1 MKKTVNVFAQV
12 RDTLKTEIRRAV
24 LKSGLADEEKVPEV
38 VLERPKEKAH
48 GDFATN
54 MAMLLTRI
62 ARRSPRDIANSLV
75 EHFDQRAAHV
85 EKIEVAGPGFINFF
99 LEKSALSPVV
109 ETILTQ
115 GDRYGTSDH
124 GQGERVIVEF
134 VSANPTG
141 RLHLGHARGAAFG
154 DSLCNVMAA
163 AGYDVIREY
172 YINDA
177 GNQVDMLARSI
188 DARYFQALGL
198 DKEMPE
204 DGYRGQE
211 VIHLAKQLADEHG
224 DRFVSMAEDER
235 LAIFRRFGLEQELAK
250 IKADLNRFRVR
261 FDVWFSETSL
271 YEAKDVEKALDAL
284 KKREMLYEKDGATW
298 LKSTAYGDDKD
309 RVLVKSDGSYTYLTP
324 DIAYH
329 KNKFGRGFDR
339 VINVWGADHHGYIPR
354 LKAAMEALG
363 YRSEQLQVV
372 ITQMVRLYQ
381 NGEEVKMSKRT
392 GKAVTLEEL
401 MDEVGVDATRYF
413 FVMRSPDT
421 HLDFDLDLAVAK
433 SNENPVFYV
442 QYAHAR
448 IQSVL
453 RQAREKGIDTS
464 LDRSALSQL
473 TNEREREMLMR
484 LGEFPQ
490 EIAAAAE
497 ALAPHRVVNYL
508 YDLATELHSYYNAE
522 RILTDDREL
531 SRARVNLLKA
541 VATVIKNGLKLVGVT
556 APDKM

>member
-1 MKKTVNVFAQV
+1 MNVFAQV